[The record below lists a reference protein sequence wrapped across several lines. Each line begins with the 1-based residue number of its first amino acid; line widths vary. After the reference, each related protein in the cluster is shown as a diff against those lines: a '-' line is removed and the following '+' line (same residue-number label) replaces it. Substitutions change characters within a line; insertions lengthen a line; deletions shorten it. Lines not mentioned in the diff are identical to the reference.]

1 MKPEIKK
8 DIRSLNQKEIEEF
21 FTSQGEKSFR
31 AKQVLE
37 WIWKKGCTDFEKMTN
52 LSVNARDL
60 LSKTY
65 RFSSAAREILQTS
78 SDGTVKVGF
87 RLEDGHLIEGVLIPS
102 GPRITACISSQAG
115 CPLACDFCATGKLG
129 FMRDLTAGEI
139 FDQVVELKKINE
151 TGKQDSLSNI
161 VLMGMGEPLLNYE
174 NVIKAID
181 HITSPEGL
189 GISPQRVTLSTVG
202 ISKMIKKLGDDKVRF
217 SLAISLHS
225 ANELKRNA
233 IMPVSKSNPLLQ
245 LSESLRYFHEKTNS
259 RVTFEYLLMKDFND
273 RLADAKE
280 LAGFCKIVPC
290 KINLIEYNPVEGIP
304 FQTASKEST
313 TQFKLFLESK
323 NLIVNIRKSRGK
335 DIDAACG
342 QLANKIKDEK
352 DKVSEI

>member
-1 MKPEIKK
+1 VKPEIKK

-37 WIWKKGCTDFEKMTN
+37 WIWKKGCTDFGEMTN
-52 LSVNARDL
+52 LSVKARGL
-60 LSKTY
+60 LSETY
-65 RFSSAAREILQTS
+65 RFSSATREILQTS
-78 SDGTVKVGF
+78 RDGTVKVGF
-87 RLEDGHLIEGVLIPS
+87 RLEDGHFIEGVLIPS

-233 IMPVSKSNPLLQ
+233 IMPVCKSNPLLQ
-245 LSESLRYFHEKTNS
+245 LSESIRYFHEKTQS

-273 RLADAKE
+273 RLTDAKE

-313 TQFKLFLESK
+313 AQFKLFLESK

-342 QLANKIKDEK
+342 QLANKIKD
-352 DKVSEI
+352 